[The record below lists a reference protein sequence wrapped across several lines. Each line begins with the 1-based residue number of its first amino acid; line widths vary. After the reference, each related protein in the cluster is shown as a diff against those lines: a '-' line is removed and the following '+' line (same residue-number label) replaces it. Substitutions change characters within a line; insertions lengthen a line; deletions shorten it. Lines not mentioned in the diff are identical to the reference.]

1 MKRILVLSLLL
12 ALVLPARAQRVSLE
26 ADIRFHSALVNNEF
40 DVSDNALM
48 PSLTIAVARLTPY
61 VGLRFGEGDHR
72 LMAGADAVR
81 DFGTPGTPL
90 TVEPVFWYQ
99 YNWKSFTL
107 AAGIYPRALLGGE
120 YSSAILSDPVRF
132 YDAHLEGFMLRW
144 KKGRSNYEIA
154 LDWNGKYGAG
164 RREQFNVISAGR
176 GWLNSWL
183 GFGWE
188 GMFHHYACS
197 QEVNGVVDDHI
208 LHPYVLADF
217 SSFTGLEALS
227 LQAGAIV
234 GYQADRITS
243 RRSIPVGA
251 SLVADVR
258 KWGFGLR
265 NEAYYGDSQ
274 APYFHD
280 RDEAGNIY
288 ASNLYIRSSVWE
300 IRPGGGSGFYD
311 RIDLYWGKRLCPQVN
326 VSVRLVAHFTGSG
339 FLGTQQIGQV
349 LVNLDRLSFKGKGRR

>member
-1 MKRILVLSLLL
+1 MKRILVVFLLL
-12 ALVLPARAQRVSLE
+12 ALFLPVSAQRVSLD
-26 ADIRFHSALVNNEF
+26 ADVRFHTALVNNEF
-40 DVSDNALM
+40 DVSGNALM

-61 VGLRFGEGDHR
+61 VGLRFGEGRHR
-72 LMAGADAVR
+72 LTAGLDVVR
-81 DFGTPGTPL
+81 DFGTPGLPL
-90 TVEPVFWYQ
+90 TTEPAFWYQ
-99 YNWKSFTL
+99 FNGNSFML
-107 AAGIYPRALLGGE
+107 AAGIFPRALLKGE

-132 YDAHLEGFMLRW
+132 YDAHLEGFLLSW
-144 KKGRSNYEIA
+144 TKGRSHYEIA
-154 LDWNGKYGAG
+154 LDWNGKYGPG
-164 RREQFNVISAGR
+164 RREQFNVISAGK
-176 GWLNSWL
+176 GWVAPWL
-183 GFGWE
+183 ALGWE

-197 QEVNGVVDDHI
+197 QEVNGVVDDHL

-217 SSFTGLEALS
+217 SAFTGMEALS
-227 LQAGAIV
+227 LQAGAMV

-251 SLVADVR
+251 TVVADVR
-258 KWGFGLR
+258 KWGFGIR

-280 RDEAGNIY
+280 KDEAGNMY
-288 ASNLYIRSSVWE
+288 GSNLYIRSSVWE

-311 RIDLYWGKRLCPQVN
+311 RLDLYWGKRLCPEVS
-326 VSVRLVAHFTGSG
+326 VSVRLVAHFAGG